1 MSRTCDTDIPGFW
14 VNVHQVCHNRDLALN
29 AVSDLAD
36 ATFSGRRE
44 MWWFFDLF
52 INILLWLILVFLVN
66 E

>member
-44 MWWFFDLF
+44 M
-52 INILLWLILVFLVN
+52 
-66 E
+66 